1 MRAKKYISLFCL
13 LQIFLWGCRIE
24 KNLPENSKI
33 YGGAKVVYFHDST
46 DSKVFKEEVELQI
59 EELIQPKPNTN
70 LLFFPY
76 PYKVG
81 NYYLFKA
88 DKKKRG
94 KFLSTFIEKP
104 VFFKENLIAKN
115 ESNIKDYLTTR
126 GYFEN
131 RVDGVSSI
139 RKITH
144 SAKYFVKM
152 GPRSI
157 IDTVIVKCDTVSIFE
172 KDFYKALYEV
182 NLGPYFD
189 LEIIKKERQKI
200 ESNLRQKGYFA
211 FRPDFVQI
219 LADTVALKNAVKIT
233 LKLKDNTPETAKKQ
247 YQINDIFV
255 NIDEQPV
262 VNTDESSDFFR
273 GLILDDKK
281 NKYKPSL
288 FSDAIAFRPG
298 TLYDSRLQSIS
309 SNRLVGLNNFKLVNS
324 NFLIVNR
331 LDSTLIDSYYY
342 LQTNKAKAF
351 RAEANAINRSNG
363 LAGTQLSINW
373 QNINM
378 FKGAEQFKITARTNF
393 EFQLG
398 GKKVDLLYANNYR
411 LGVDAALNVP
421 RFLAPRIKIDPEVS
435 KVLPKTQILAGWES
449 YRKTGL
455 YNLNS
460 VRASLNYAWT
470 RGRGVEHALKP
481 FSLTLLRSSN
491 ISSVFLDEIFSDPKL
506 LIILENQFI
515 AGGSYAINVLP
526 KAVKNGIFSYNG
538 GIDFAGNSL
547 GLIDAIRNKPAK
559 KGQIFGEYFSQFI
572 RMEHEVKYRR
582 DINRKTSWA
591 NRGFV
596 GLGLPYGNSLQ
607 LPLPSQYY
615 VGGNN
620 SLRAFRARGVGP
632 GAYKRTG
639 SVSESFLG
647 NNTGDIKLEF
657 NTELRY
663 KLNSFIG
670 TALFFDAGNV
680 WMSKDPYIYGKEAI
694 FSKDFIRQMALGS
707 GIGFR
712 FDFTFI
718 IFRLDLG
725 TPLYKPY
732 EDLGKRWVIN
742 QIRPRNNDWRKE
754 NVIWNIAIGLPF

>member
-1 MRAKKYISLFCL
+1 MKAIKYISFFCFML
-13 LQIFLWGCRIE
+13 VILWGCRIE
-24 KNLPENSKI
+24 KNLPPNSKI
-33 YGGAKVVYFHDST
+33 YGGAKVLYFHDAT
-46 DSKVFKEEVELQI
+46 DDKALKEDLELKI

-70 LLFFPY
+70 LLLFPY

-81 NYYLFKA
+81 NYYLFNA
-88 DKKKRG
+88 DKKNRG

-104 VFFKENLIAKN
+104 VFFKENLVTKN
-115 ESNIKDYLTTR
+115 ESNLKDYLTTR
-126 GYFEN
+126 GYFKSQ
-131 RVDGVSSI
+131 VDGVSNI

-152 GPRSI
+152 GPRSR
-157 IDTVIVKCDTVSIFE
+157 IDTLIIKCDTLSVFE
-172 KDFYKALYEV
+172 KDFYKALKEV
-182 NLGPYFD
+182 NLGAFFD

-219 LADTVALKNAVKIT
+219 LADTIGLKNALKVT

-255 NIDEQPV
+255 SIDEQPL

-273 GLILDDKK
+273 GLVLEDKK

-342 LQTNKAKAF
+342 LQTNKSKAF
-351 RAEANAINRSNG
+351 RAEANAINRSSG
-363 LAGTQLSINW
+363 LAGTQLSVNW
-373 QNINM
+373 QNINI
-378 FKGAEQFKITARTNF
+378 FKGAEQFKLTARTNF

-398 GKKVDLLYANNYR
+398 SKKVDLLYTNNYR

-435 KVLPKTQILAGWES
+435 KVLPKTLILAGWES

-470 RGRGVEHALKP
+470 RGRGIEHTLKP

-515 AGGSYAINVLP
+515 AGGSYTISVLP
-526 KAVKNGIFSYNG
+526 KALKNGIFSYNG

-572 RMEHEVKYRR
+572 RMEHELKYRQ
-582 DINRKTSWA
+582 DLNRKTAWA
-591 NRGFV
+591 NRAFV
-596 GLGLPYGNSLQ
+596 GVGLPYGNSLQ
-607 LPLPSQYY
+607 LPFPSQFY

-639 SVSESFLG
+639 SVSENFLG

-663 KLNSFIG
+663 KLSSFLG
-670 TALFFDAGNV
+670 TALFLDAGNV
-680 WMSKDPYIYGKEAI
+680 WMSKDSYIYGKEAL
-694 FSKDFIRQMALGS
+694 FSKNFIRQMALGT
-707 GIGFR
+707 GLGFR

-718 IFRLDLG
+718 ILRLDIG
-725 TPLYKPY
+725 TPLYIPS
-732 EDLGKRWVIN
+732 EDQGKKWVIE
-742 QIRPRNNDWRKE
+742 QFSPIKKAWRKE
-754 NVIWNIAIGLPF
+754 NLVWNIAIGLPF